1 MDSFRAHQFTE
12 NGVAT
17 FNGSY
22 KARTPS
28 VASNVHLDWQL
39 SGYYN
44 HSDST
49 APELQSTAAPI
60 LPNHADY
67 EPWKPSGFESSRL
80 CYEQFLPDVSE
91 PSRPTQDPLQYKQEN
106 VSSAWNSSPPTASHH
121 EEVLSP
127 CTYSTPPPDSA
138 WVSIAD
144 SSYGS
149 LPNSSHGSGYSE
161 EDSTLHASGYFACSN
176 VGNFAGDIHAQS
188 AIAAAST
195 VEAASTSKVD
205 RAEQRD
211 RVRQDAHSKVEK
223 RYRMNINSMYRLGQ
237 LRKSKLMAYD
247 YSENSTAEKY
257 TRKQPFVGETISQK
271 RGRTQQARHFISCH
285 RSSGTTRA

>member
-17 FNGSY
+17 FDESW

-28 VASNVHLDWQL
+28 VASKVHLDWQL

-49 APELQSTAAPI
+49 APELQRTAAPI
-60 LPNHADY
+60 LPNHVDY

-80 CYEQFLPDVSE
+80 GYEQFLPDVSE
-91 PSRPTQDPLQYKQEN
+91 PSRQTQDPLQYKQED
-106 VSSAWNSSPPTASHH
+106 VSSAWNSSPPIASRH

-127 CTYSTPPPDSA
+127 CTYATSSPNSA

-149 LPNSSHGSGYSE
+149 LPNSSHGSGSSE
-161 EDSTLHASGYFACSN
+161 EDSVLHASDYFECSN
-176 VGNFAGDIHAQS
+176 VGNFTGDIQAQS
-188 AIAAAST
+188 AAATAST
-195 VEAASTSKVD
+195 VEGTSTSKAD

-223 RYRMNINSMYRLGQ
+223 RYRMNINSTYRLGQ
-237 LRKSKLMAYD
+237 LRKSKLMAYA
-247 YSENSTAEKY
+247 YSENSTTEKY
-257 TRKQPFVGETISQK
+257 TRKQPFAGETISQK
-271 RGRTQQARHFISCH
+271 RGRTQ
-285 RSSGTTRA
+285 